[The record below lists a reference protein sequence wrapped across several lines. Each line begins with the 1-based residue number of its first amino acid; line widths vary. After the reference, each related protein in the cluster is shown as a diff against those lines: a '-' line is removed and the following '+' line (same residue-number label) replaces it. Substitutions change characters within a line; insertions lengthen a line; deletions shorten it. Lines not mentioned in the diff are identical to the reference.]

1 MLTLRDARSS
11 SQKASEMNGTSAGR
25 FWLCLSRIQAGVEVL
40 MRDADYELR
49 EGLIKGR
56 PFLAVLENL
65 PHGDFDRSDGVYGVG
80 EGPAGFRL
88 LAP

>member
-1 MLTLRDARSS
+1 MALVLVDSCFA
-11 SQKASEMNGTSAGR
+11 
-25 FWLCLSRIQAGVEVL
+25 SRIQAGVEVL
-40 MRDADYELR
+40 MRNADYELR

-56 PFLAVLENL
+56 PFLAVLENP